1 MGLMG
6 IQLRIA
12 LKNEV
17 PPDFEL
23 LESKQET
30 TPNTTSQSVQ
40 DPERQE
46 TNNTLKEISPKKQRL
61 EINNQNVNRQQ
72 QKPIPKSQD
81 IKDKS
86 MDQNKVK
93 EKGSVLLNTK

>member
-1 MGLMG
+1 
-6 IQLRIA
+6 
-12 LKNEV
+12 
-17 PPDFEL
+17 
-23 LESKQET
+23 
-30 TPNTTSQSVQ
+30 
-40 DPERQE
+40 
-46 TNNTLKEISPKKQRL
+46 L